1 MFSVF
6 RRTRLRKFRLLAYVV
21 SIVLVFSCICFDVL
35 DVDDS
40 DTPMNFIQINSQIV
54 ADAPRRSALDNFID
68 QLAVSWQCLLPEQT
82 PPIDSS
88 DLPDRGISMPSL
100 LASCRTHGYRIALP
114 RSAPPNDSVSVSL

>member
-21 SIVLVFSCICFDVL
+21 SMVLEFSCICFDVL

-40 DTPMNFIQINSQIV
+40 DTPINFIQINSQIV

-68 QLAVSWQCLLPEQT
+68 QLVVSWQCLLPDQT

-88 DLPDRGISMPSL
+88 NLPGRGVSMPNL
-100 LASCRTHGYRIALP
+100 LASCRTHGYRISLP
-114 RSAPPNDSVSVSL
+114 RSAPPNDPVSLSL